1 MVELLSHGSVDTMI
15 VSRFSVPIVALAL
28 LSLAAAGACEAAPA
42 ADGHDAYSAVDPF
55 IGTQDGGHTFPG
67 ATVPFG
73 MIQLSPDTQ
82 IRYYKQSY
90 PWAAGYQ
97 YQDPTILG
105 FSHTH
110 FSGSGHSDLG
120 DVLTQPIAGD
130 VRLEPGDQDKPLT
143 GYRSRF
149 RDRKSVV

>member
-1 MVELLSHGSVDTMI
+1 MI
-15 VSRFSVPIVALAL
+15 VARVGIACAL
-28 LSLAAAGACEAAPA
+28 LAYGSAGLAQGPA
-42 ADGHDAYSAVDPF
+42 EPYSEVDPF

-110 FSGSGHSDLG
+110 FSGAGHSDL
-120 DVLTQPIAGD
+120 
-130 VRLEPGDQDKPLT
+130 
-143 GYRSRF
+143 
-149 RDRKSVV
+149 